1 MDLLTALIVLPMEAA
16 MAVIILTVP
25 MVEVLM
31 TEATMMAPMMMVPTT
46 TEAKN
51 IK

>member
-25 MVEVLM
+25 MMEVLM
-31 TEATMMAPMMMVPTT
+31 TEATMTAPMTMVPTT